1 MSFRLTA
8 LALLTMFLLAAGHS
22 SAQNPTLKTAMRDK
36 LVNSQAL
43 LRAVV
48 TADYPTI
55 IRSTDALSRISVTEI
70 ASWQV
75 GAQPEYRN
83 QAMQFV
89 SAVQGLR
96 HAAASKDIDAA
107 LTAYT
112 ALVSSCTRCH
122 AHVRTARTIS
132 FEPPPVR

>member
-1 MSFRLTA
+1 MSFRPTA
-8 LALLTMFLLAAGHS
+8 LALLATILLTAGYS
-22 SAQNPTLKTAMRDK
+22 SAQNPTLKTAMRAK

-55 IRSTDALSRISVTEI
+55 IRSAEVLSRISVTEI

-89 SAVQGLR
+89 SAVQALR
-96 HAAASKDIDAA
+96 HAAASRDIDAA

-112 ALVSSCTRCH
+112 SLVSSCTRCH
-122 AHVRTARTIS
+122 AHVRTSRAIS
-132 FEPPPVR
+132 FEQPPVR